1 MRTITSEEARALD
14 VKNLEA
20 TIVAR
25 DANRPEADTPGY
37 GVHEFGT
44 AALRNELHWMRGC
57 ALPFI
62 IHEGEGLAEGLLE
75 IETFGSHHRT
85 DDAAAHAD
93 IRDPGSA

>member
-44 AALRNELHWMRGC
+44 AALRNELHWMRGT
-57 ALPFI
+57 ALPFD
-62 IHEGEGLAEGLLE
+62 IHEYEGGMLE
-75 IETFGSHHRT
+75 IETRGSHPRT

-93 IRDPGSA
+93 IRDTGSA